1 MALMA
6 RRVVHIHP
14 TLLCNLTCA
23 HCYSTSSPQMP
34 RGLDP
39 DDILKATAQLAEQ
52 GYDSA
57 SLSGGEPTIYF
68 GLDRLCDGLRDQN
81 FSVSVITNGLQ
92 PRRIVSFAERHRPDL
107 ISVSFDGLAPRHDL
121 IRRKQGSFERAMESL
136 MRLTGA
142 GHRCGA
148 VVSLGEDGMEDI
160 PALVAQIAAAGASHV
175 QIHPV
180 SELGRGLTSAIVREP
195 SDDTLLRA
203 MVLSQV
209 LDVMYPECRIICD
222 ALTGDLLQAKPRPKV
237 GELVSPVVIG
247 ADGQVFPVAYGLAGR
262 FSFGNLS
269 DGVSPTVYSAAL
281 VDLIDRCW
289 NDAASRV
296 ATAFYPDLT
305 RLSHAERKAA
315 VAGQT

>member
-23 HCYSTSSPQMP
+23 HCYSTSSPKMP
-34 RGLDP
+34 RGLEP
-39 DDILKATAQLAEQ
+39 EDILRATAKMAKD

-68 GLDRLCDGLRDQN
+68 GLDRLCAGLRDQGYA
-81 FSVSVITNGLQ
+81 VSVITNGLQ
-92 PRRIVSFAERHRPDL
+92 PDRIVNFAERHQPDL

-121 IRRKQGSFERAMESL
+121 IRRKKGSFDRAMTTLKALSDK
-136 MRLTGA
+136 

-160 PALVAQIAAAGASHV
+160 PALVAQVAAAGAGHV
-175 QIHPV
+175 QLHPV
-180 SELGRGLTSAIVREP
+180 SELGRGLTSAIVKEP
-195 SDDTLLRA
+195 RDETLLRA
-203 MVLSQV
+203 MVLSQL
-209 LDVMYPECRIICD
+209 LDVMHPECRIICD
-222 ALTGDLLQAKPRPKV
+222 ALTGELLQAKPRPKV

-247 ADGQVFPVAYGLAGR
+247 ADGQVFPVAYGLADQ
-262 FSFGNLS
+262 FSFGDLR
-269 DGVSPTVYSAAL
+269 GALAETVYSPDM

-289 NDAASRV
+289 DAAAKRE

-305 RLSHAERKAA
+305 RLS
-315 VAGQT
+315 QTMVSA

>member
-39 DDILKATAQLAEQ
+39 EHILQATAKMAAD

-68 GLDRLCDGLRDQN
+68 GLDRLCGGLREQG
-81 FSVSVITNGLQ
+81 FAVSVITNGLQ
-92 PRRIVSFAERHRPDL
+92 PRRIAGFADQHQPDL

-121 IRRKQGSFERAMESL
+121 IRRKQGSFDRAMETL
-136 MRLTGA
+136 KTLA
-142 GHRCGA
+142 DKGHACGA

-160 PALVAQIAAAGASHV
+160 PALVAQITAAGARHV
-175 QIHPV
+175 QLHPV
-180 SELGRGLTSAIVREP
+180 SELGRGLTSAIVKEP
-195 SDDTLLRA
+195 SDETLLRA
-203 MVLSQV
+203 MVLSQL
-209 LDVMYPECRIICD
+209 LDVIHPDCRIICD
-222 ALTGDLLQAKPRPKV
+222 ALTGELLQAKPRPKV
-237 GELVSPVVIG
+237 GDLVSPVVIG
-247 ADGQVFPVAYGLAGR
+247 ADGKVFPVAYGLAEH
-262 FSFGNLS
+262 FSFGNVR
-269 DGVSPTVYSAAL
+269 DGLSPTVYAPEL

-289 NDAASRV
+289 DAAATRE

-305 RLSHAERKAA
+305 RLS
-315 VAGQT
+315 QTLVPG

>member
-39 DDILKATAQLAEQ
+39 EHILQATAKMAAD

-68 GLDRLCDGLRDQN
+68 GLDRLCGGLREQG
-81 FSVSVITNGLQ
+81 FAVSVITNGLQ
-92 PRRIVSFAERHRPDL
+92 PRRIAGFADQHQPDL

-121 IRRKQGSFERAMESL
+121 IRRKQGSFDRAMETL
-136 MRLTGA
+136 KTLA
-142 GHRCGA
+142 DKGHACGA

-160 PALVAQIAAAGASHV
+160 PALVAQIAAAGARHV
-175 QIHPV
+175 QLHPV
-180 SELGRGLTSAIVREP
+180 SELGRGLTSAIVKEP
-195 SDDTLLRA
+195 SDETLLRA
-203 MVLSQV
+203 MVLSQL
-209 LDVMYPECRIICD
+209 LDVIHPDCRIICD
-222 ALTGDLLQAKPRPKV
+222 ALTGELLQAKPRPKV
-237 GELVSPVVIG
+237 GDLVSPVVIG
-247 ADGQVFPVAYGLAGR
+247 ADGKVFPVAYGLAEH
-262 FSFGNLS
+262 FSFGNVR
-269 DGVSPTVYSAAL
+269 DGLSPTVYAPEL

-289 NDAASRV
+289 DAAATRE

-305 RLSHAERKAA
+305 RLS
-315 VAGQT
+315 QTLVPG